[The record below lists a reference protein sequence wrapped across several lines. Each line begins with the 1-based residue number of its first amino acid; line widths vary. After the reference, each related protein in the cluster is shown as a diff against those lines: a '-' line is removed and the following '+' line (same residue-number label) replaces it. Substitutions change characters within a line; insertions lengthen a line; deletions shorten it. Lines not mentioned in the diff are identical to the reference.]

1 MPADRDQ
8 TKSRKFVV
16 IAGVAML
23 ALVLLAGA
31 FIVLNP
37 LNRGGKTVR
46 PGEES
51 GSRNGLSA
59 DDEDADGGSSSAPRA
74 SASGS
79 AVKSS
84 GTKVDPAAAGT
95 NGGNSR
101 GESAKPGDEGEI
113 ANIDLEE
120 INGPVKGYL
129 IIRVTDKS
137 DDRPLPGASVYF
149 PMRET
154 ELENEGGDV
163 KLKPGMAETV
173 KRTNKFGIV
182 VWKDKELNL
191 IPGRLS
197 GDPPVA
203 TGMSRVASSSVV
215 VTAPGYADLFE
226 TVTVPAP
233 DPKGTEIALKLSSA
247 VRVSG
252 KARLKRGGAAANVK
266 VEVKQ
271 SSRQGAQGATP
282 ANAFSFTTDSL
293 GEFQLKVANDYLY
306 QFIVKSSGYA
316 PYQSQI
322 FDFKRDER
330 TISIILDKAQG
341 IEGIVTDK
349 AGKGIAG
356 ATVASLNENMSI
368 ETDAEGKFVFDLVK
382 DRIYS
387 NDVALRVSAKGYAP
401 QSKTVLAND
410 REVKVQL
417 LKEGT
422 LTGVVVN
429 EKDEPVN
436 PAQVTC
442 RYFEGKQELSTRTV
456 DVGADGAFAFDAFGS
471 GVAILTA
478 HTAEGLASNPQNVNV
493 APETEA
499 GPIKLK
505 LTVAASVT
513 GVVTAKG
520 GGPLVNVTIALD
532 GKNVT
537 ATNAEGQFTLAG
549 MDPGKHNLKIV
560 NQFPINDDQVRQLP
574 VFTTDGK
581 AFYYLPAP
589 RDLNLKFGAAE
600 TVNFECEPFEAK
612 YDRKITIR
620 VVTVPAE
627 TANGV
632 AVTVTPV
639 YGKPPAGI
647 EMPKPYSFNLDIPE
661 GRFESQV
668 QLLNGVSYE
677 ITFIHARYF
686 TATLSRQSLDAIKDG
701 ETIEVQLERAFMIK
715 GYVRDSE
722 GNGLEGVGLSKDK
735 NNKWNQTTQTDTH
748 GYFEFGQLREGEYTI
763 SAFKTSYYLEQKDVK
778 IEGHDPDPL
787 ELQLVG
793 ANEIRIIVTNNG
805 QPQPGAHV
813 HAYRNE
819 NDSSNPDDW
828 KQHFDIG
835 TTDAQGV
842 KFINFHWQRNYQV
855 VALYGSQIGY
865 VNFDNLKEQPSREFT
880 LALEAGYPLSGTV
893 LDTLTGTPV
902 PDSFVRAHI
911 EPTGVSGK
919 DGNLFQT
926 QADANGN
933 FALTVPAGMFHFYV
947 PKSPM
952 YKALDTTGNPVPNG
966 TTGVS
971 LMLEIRPDIQ
981 GNYAQLISFS
991 TPANMTAGEDYEVSV
1006 TMKNAGSTTWT
1017 SAGDKPWRLG
1027 SQNPQDNNTW
1037 NITRVVITAGTE
1049 VRPGEN
1055 YTFTFTVKAPANAGQ
1070 HNMQWRMVQD
1080 GVQWFGQFT
1089 NNQVITVAAAG
1100 GG

>member
-16 IAGVAML
+16 LAGVAML

-46 PGEES
+46 PGEE
-51 GSRNGLSA
+51 GSSRRGA
-59 DDEDADGGSSSAPRA
+59 AVDDEDAEGGKTSEPRA

-79 AVKSS
+79 AVKT
-84 GTKVDPAAAGT
+84 GDPTNDGAAGT
-95 NGGNSR
+95 NGGNGT
-101 GESAKPGDEGEI
+101 GESAKPEDESAP

-120 INGPVKGYL
+120 ISGPIKGYL
-129 IIRVTDKS
+129 IIRVSDKH

-149 PMRET
+149 PMHDT
-154 ELENEGGDV
+154 ELENEGGEI
-163 KLKPGMAETV
+163 KLKAGMAEMV
-173 KRTNKFGIV
+173 KRTNKFGV
-182 VWKDKELNL
+182 VAYKAGELRMLVGQNNGSNVGA
-191 IPGRLS
+191 PGAR
-197 GDPPVA
+197 
-203 TGMSRVASSSVV
+203 SVV

-226 TVTVPAP
+226 SVSVPAL
-233 DPKGTEIALKLSSA
+233 DNSKGTEIALKLSSA

-282 ANAFSFTTDSL
+282 TNAFSFTTDSL

-306 QFIVKSSGYA
+306 QFVVKSSGYA

-349 AGKGIAG
+349 AGKGIPG
-356 ATVASLNENMSI
+356 ATVASLVENMSI
-368 ETDAEGKFVFDLVK
+368 ETDNAGKFVFDLVK

-387 NDVALRVSAKGYAP
+387 NDVALRVSARGYAP

-410 REVKVQL
+410 RDVKVQL
-417 LKEGT
+417 LAEGT

-429 EKDEPVN
+429 EKDEPVTG
-436 PAQVTC
+436 ASVTC
-442 RYFEGKQELSTRTV
+442 RYFEGRAEISSRTAAV
-456 DVGADGAFAFDAFGS
+456 DAEGAFSFDAFGT
-471 GVAILTA
+471 GLAILTA
-478 HTAEGLASNPQNVNV
+478 HTADGLASNPQNVNV
-493 APETEA
+493 APETAA
-499 GPIKLK
+499 GPVKLK
-505 LTVAASVT
+505 LTVAASIT

-520 GGPLVNVTIALD
+520 GGALANVTIALD

-549 MDPGKHNLKIV
+549 VDPGKHNVKIV
-560 NQFPINDDQVRQLP
+560 NQFPIGDDQVRQLP

-581 AFYYLPAP
+581 LYYYLPAA
-589 RDLNLKFGAAE
+589 RDVNLKFGAAQ
-600 TVNFECEPFEAK
+600 TLNFECEPFEAK
-612 YDRKITIR
+612 YDRKLTIR

-627 TANGV
+627 TATGV
-632 AVTVTPV
+632 AVTVTPL
-639 YGKPPAGI
+639 YGTPPQGI

-677 ITFIHARYF
+677 ITFIHPRYF
-686 TATLSRQSLDAIKDG
+686 TATLSRQSLDAVKDG

-735 NNKWNQTTQTDTH
+735 NNKWAQSAQTDTH

-763 SAFKTSYYLEQKDVK
+763 SAFKTSYYLEQKVVT
-778 IEGHDPDPL
+778 IEGRDPDPV

-793 ANEIRIIVTNNG
+793 ANEIRIIVTNAG

-855 VALYGSQIGY
+855 VALYGTQIGY
-865 VNFDNLKEQPSREFT
+865 VNFNNLKEEPSREFT

-893 LDTLTGTPV
+893 SDTLTGSPV
-902 PDSFVRAHI
+902 PESFVRAHI

-926 QADANGN
+926 QTDANGN
-933 FALTVPAGMFHFYV
+933 FSLTVPAGMFHFYV
-947 PKSPM
+947 PQSPM
-952 YKALDTTGNPVPNG
+952 Y
-966 TTGVS
+966 
-971 LMLEIRPDIQ
+971 RQ
-981 GNYAQLISFS
+981 
-991 TPANMTAGEDYEVSV
+991 
-1006 TMKNAGSTTWT
+1006 
-1017 SAGDKPWRLG
+1017 
-1027 SQNPQDNNTW
+1027 
-1037 NITRVVITAGTE
+1037 
-1049 VRPGEN
+1049 PGHDGQPR
-1055 YTFTFTVKAPANAGQ
+1055 AAGQ
-1070 HNMQWRMVQD
+1070 HGRFAFARD
-1080 GVQWFGQFT
+1080 PR
-1089 NNQVITVAAAG
+1089 
-1100 GG
+1100 

>member
-16 IAGVAML
+16 LAGVAML

-37 LNRGGKTVR
+37 LQRGGKALR

-51 GSRNGLSA
+51 SSRRGAETQS
-59 DDEDADGGSSSAPRA
+59 DQDAE
-74 SASGS
+74 
-79 AVKSS
+79 S
-84 GTKVDPAAAGT
+84 GTGARSAGESSTVKTGGTKEDSAAAGS
-95 NGGNSR
+95 NGGNGS
-101 GESAKPGDEGEI
+101 EAAKPGDESAEP

-120 INGPVKGYL
+120 ISGPVKGYL
-129 IIRVTDKS
+129 IIRVSDKH

-173 KRTNKFGIV
+173 KRTNKFGIA
-182 VWKDKELNL
+182 VWKEKELDNTETGA
-191 IPGRLS
+191 IHGGGRVKAR
-197 GDPPVA
+197 P
-203 TGMSRVASSSVV
+203 TSSSVV

-226 TVTVPAP
+226 TVSVPP
-233 DPKGTEIALKLSSA
+233 LDPKGSEIALKLSSA

-282 ANAFSFTTDSL
+282 TNAFSFTTDSL

-306 QFIVKSSGYA
+306 QFVVKQSGYA

-330 TISIILDKAQG
+330 EISIILEKAQG

-349 AGKGIAG
+349 TGKGIAG
-356 ATVASLNENMSI
+356 ASVASLLENMSV
-368 ETDAEGKFVFDLVK
+368 ETDDSGKFVFDLVK
-382 DRIYS
+382 DRIHS
-387 NDVALRVSAKGYAP
+387 NDVALRITARGYAP

-410 REVKVQL
+410 RDVKVQL

-422 LTGVVVN
+422 LKGVVVN
-429 EKDEPVN
+429 EKDEPVTG
-436 PAQVTC
+436 ASVTC
-442 RYFEGKQELSTRTV
+442 RYFEGRAEINSRTV
-456 DVGADGAFAFDAFGS
+456 SVEADGTFAFDDFGV
-471 GVAILTA
+471 GNALLTA
-478 HTAEGLASNPQNVNV
+478 HTAEGLASNPQSFAV
-493 APETEA
+493 APETET
-499 GPIKLK
+499 GPVKLK

-520 GGPLVNVTIALD
+520 GGPLANVTIALD

-549 MDPGKHNLKIV
+549 VDPGKHNVKIV

-581 AFYYLPAP
+581 AYYYLPAP
-589 RDLNLKFGAAE
+589 RELNLKFGAAV
-600 TVNFECEPFEAK
+600 TVNFECEAFEAK
-612 YDRKITIR
+612 YDRKLTIR

-632 AVTVTPV
+632 AVTVTPL
-639 YGKPPAGI
+639 YGTPPQGI

-677 ITFIHARYF
+677 ITFVHPRYF
-686 TATLSRQSLDAIKDG
+686 TATLSRQALDAVKDG
-701 ETIEVQLERAFMIK
+701 ETVEVQLERAFMIK

-735 NNKWNQTTQTDTH
+735 NNKWAQSAQTDTH

-763 SAFKTSYYLEQKDVK
+763 SAFKTSYYLEQKVVK
-778 IEGHDPDPL
+778 IEGADPEL
-787 ELQLVG
+787 LQLQLVG
-793 ANEIRIIVTNNG
+793 ANEIRIIVTNAG

-828 KQHFDIG
+828 KQHFDLG

-865 VNFDNLKEQPSREFT
+865 VNFNNLKEEPSREFT
-880 LALEAGYPLSGTV
+880 LALEAGYPLSGSV
-893 LDTLTGTPV
+893 LDSLTGSPV
-902 PDSFVRAHI
+902 PQSFVRAHI
-911 EPTGVSGK
+911 EPTGVAGK

-926 QADANGN
+926 QTDANGN
-933 FALTVPAGMFHFYV
+933 FALTVPAGMYHFYV
-947 PKSPM
+947 PQSPM
-952 YKALDTTGNPVPNG
+952 YKRLDTTGNPVPNG
-966 TTGVS
+966 TSGVS
-971 LMLEIRPDIQ
+971 LSLEIREDIQ
-981 GNYAQLISFS
+981 GNFAQMISFS
-991 TPANMTAGEDYEVSV
+991 APTTMTAGQDYEVTV
-1006 TMKNAGSTTWT
+1006 TVKNAGSTTWT
-1017 SAGDKPWRLG
+1017 SAGSQPWKLG

-1037 NITRVVITAGTE
+1037 NLSRVAIAAGQE
-1049 VRPGEN
+1049 VRPGDT
-1055 YTFTFTVKAPANAGQ
+1055 YTFTFTVKAPATAGQ
-1070 HNMQWRMVQD
+1070 YNMQWRMVRES
-1080 GVQWFGQFT
+1080 VEWFGQFSV
-1089 NNQVITVAAAG
+1089 NRQITVVAG
-1100 GG
+1100 GGG